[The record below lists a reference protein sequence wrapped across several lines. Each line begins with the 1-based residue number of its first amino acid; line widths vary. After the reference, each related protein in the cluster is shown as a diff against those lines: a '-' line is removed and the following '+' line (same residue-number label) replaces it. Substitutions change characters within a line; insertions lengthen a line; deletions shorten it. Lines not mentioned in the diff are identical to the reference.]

1 MTRFH
6 WVRHGPTHAKTMVGW
21 SDLPAD
27 LSDTAALARLSAFL
41 PHAPIISSTLSR
53 ASATAD
59 AIQGQRPRLPP
70 DPDFREIHFGEWE
83 LQHFEQVKDQ
93 AHIRRFWEKP
103 GSIAAPGGESWDQV
117 CTRVNRAVDRLK
129 GHNDII
135 VVAHFGVILSQI
147 QRALGLTGY
156 QAFAYQID
164 NLSVTEIR
172 FDQTWGAGRINLTP

>member
-27 LSDTAALARLSAFL
+27 LSDTAALARLSAYL

-93 AHIRRFWEKP
+93 AHIRHFWEKP

-129 GHNDII
+129 GHKDII

-156 QAFAYQID
+156 QAFAYKID
-164 NLSVTEIR
+164 NLSVTEIH